1 MMKKAFSYSLFVA
14 LAIAVLCTLTLVA
27 CSKDEPVV
35 TGIYLTDASG
45 ARIEDSK
52 ELGSVPFGTAFAD
65 IIDFADY
72 EMHAVYSDGSDVA
85 VGSAYSVMFTTPS
98 MSGYEPIKS
107 FPGIPPIGN
116 YEILFDYDAYAVR
129 FYFNVVSATREDYSF
144 YIASENRSWE
154 YDEMPPVFTV
164 EYPGAGIEEK
174 VSFYAF
180 PQAAYD
186 TLSESDKESYWL
198 YADTN
203 GAVLLGDSPC
213 AVSPGRYYIYAE
225 IPASDGYEVTYT
237 AIDEDK
243 LCNVYKG
250 KLSYPNEL
258 LESLRGYYKYDGQ
271 IGVVS
276 CSEIAFVDSG
286 VEGADDAL
294 RDKTGRAVR
303 GSYVLDNPD
312 AVVNSGLYDK
322 LAVVFVLD
330 ESESDNYVVENIPG
344 KSIFIPITVEPG
356 AVTKPTSVRAENAY
370 YNESGNDKGK
380 GPYPNCPNDYGIL
393 KGEEYRI
400 VFDNWDAELM
410 EAKIYC
416 GETVYD
422 PSLPCEVESF
432 ADGDSVKYYVSVPLE
447 TGDYLV
453 WIALKDSINYYWEG
467 GSGTSDD
474 EPVEYRFSIFEKKAV
489 AKPTVELYNGIAGDT
504 FGKAFVAYDGGA
516 KYLLFNDYDDFAVM
530 CTLNGEWAVPVE
542 SVFNGYTRQ
551 LEIAAD
557 VYGEIAVKI
566 VPDEDYIWTDG
577 TSEPVTLDFEIRKG
591 AFFDFSGEYVSVNL
605 SNDIALPEAE
615 KPEYA
620 KLMGNWFGTSGINGK
635 MASTG
640 MVGYT
645 AAVRFVYT
653 KNDVKEAEY
662 SGTFHNTHGQGAA
675 FYRFDM
681 EFVLASLAGSE
692 TRYSGHGDNTG
703 EMHIVDV
710 DSGFLTDKIGEY
722 DNVFFAATAIN
733 LTQQI
738 SSDKIFYSVNGDG
751 GYTRIKMTGS
761 SVNSDGSG
769 ATVVT
774 ESEVVMVFDAKG
786 DYVGHK
792 YQSTITTG
800 DNVESFEVEFG
811 NCR

>member
-1 MMKKAFSYSLFVA
+1 MKKAFSYSLFVA

-45 ARIEDSK
+45 ARIDDSK

-107 FPGIPPIGN
+107 FPGI
-116 YEILFDYDAYAVR
+116 
-129 FYFNVVSATREDYSF
+129 
-144 YIASENRSWE
+144 
-154 YDEMPPVFTV
+154 
-164 EYPGAGIEEK
+164 
-174 VSFYAF
+174 
-180 PQAAYD
+180 
-186 TLSESDKESYWL
+186 
-198 YADTN
+198 
-203 GAVLLGDSPC
+203 
-213 AVSPGRYYIYAE
+213 
-225 IPASDGYEVTYT
+225 
-237 AIDEDK
+237 
-243 LCNVYKG
+243 
-250 KLSYPNEL
+250 
-258 LESLRGYYKYDGQ
+258 
-271 IGVVS
+271 
-276 CSEIAFVDSG
+276 
-286 VEGADDAL
+286 
-294 RDKTGRAVR
+294 
-303 GSYVLDNPD
+303 
-312 AVVNSGLYDK
+312 
-322 LAVVFVLD
+322 
-330 ESESDNYVVENIPG
+330 
-344 KSIFIPITVEPG
+344 
-356 AVTKPTSVRAENAY
+356 
-370 YNESGNDKGK
+370 
-380 GPYPNCPNDYGIL
+380 
-393 KGEEYRI
+393 
-400 VFDNWDAELM
+400 
-410 EAKIYC
+410 
-416 GETVYD
+416 
-422 PSLPCEVESF
+422 
-432 ADGDSVKYYVSVPLE
+432 
-447 TGDYLV
+447 
-453 WIALKDSINYYWEG
+453 
-467 GSGTSDD
+467 
-474 EPVEYRFSIFEKKAV
+474 
-489 AKPTVELYNGIAGDT
+489 PTVELYNGIAGDT

-811 NCR
+811 ICR